1 VSTIRRASLA
11 MLAIL
16 VLEYGIG
23 VYVSLYATVPRAD
36 HGAGLATAI
45 ARGPAAPSTHAVL
58 GLLLGLGAIAVLVQA
73 IRTRRPAVIATSALG
88 LFAIA
93 VAAATGASFTST
105 GETADSMGMAV
116 MTGVAL
122 LCYAA
127 NLYLLPRPAGQ
138 PSQSQPSPCQSGS
151 RRHGTGLPRWRRH
164 HRGREVAGL
173 MAADGCESS
182 AAWPSATR

>member
-1 VSTIRRASLA
+1 MTTIRRASLA
-11 MLAIL
+11 VLAIL

-45 ARGPAAPSTHAVL
+45 SRGPAALSTHAVL

-73 IRTRRPAVIATSALG
+73 VRTRRPAVIVTSALG
-88 LFAIA
+88 LFAVA

-105 GETADSMGMAV
+105 GDAADSMGMAV

-127 NLYLLPRPAGQ
+127 NLYLLARPASPARASPTQ
-138 PSQSQPSPCQSGS
+138 PSTAQAGPVQGYPAGGGTTGAGKS
-151 RRHGTGLPRWRRH
+151 RL
-164 HRGREVAGL
+164 
-173 MAADGCESS
+173 
-182 AAWPSATR
+182 

>member
-1 VSTIRRASLA
+1 MTTIRRASLA
-11 MLAIL
+11 VLAIL

-23 VYVSLYATVPRAD
+23 VYVSLYPTVPSTD

-45 ARGPAAPSTHAVL
+45 ARGPVALSTHAVL
-58 GLLLGLGAIAVLVQA
+58 GLLLGLSAIAVLVQA
-73 IRTRRPAVIATSALG
+73 VRTRRPVVIVASALG
-88 LFAIA
+88 LFAVG

-127 NLYLLPRPAGQ
+127 NLYLLPRPASTAQAGTARAY
-138 PSQSQPSPCQSGS
+138 PAGGATTGAGKS
-151 RRHGTGLPRWRRH
+151 R
-164 HRGREVAGL
+164 V
-173 MAADGCESS
+173 
-182 AAWPSATR
+182 

>member
-1 VSTIRRASLA
+1 MTTIRRASLA
-11 MLAIL
+11 VLAIL

-45 ARGPAAPSTHAVL
+45 AR
-58 GLLLGLGAIAVLVQA
+58 
-73 IRTRRPAVIATSALG
+73 RPAVIVTSALG

-93 VAAATGASFTST
+93 VAAATGASFTSS
-105 GETADSMGMAV
+105 GQAADSMGMAV

-138 PSQSQPSPCQSGS
+138 PSPAQASTAQA
-151 RRHGTGLPRWRRH
+151 GTVRGLPSGRRH
-164 HRGREVAGL
+164 HRGRELAGL
-173 MAADGCESS
+173 MRG
-182 AAWPSATR
+182 